1 MSSHTRIK
9 TGLLGLGLLL
19 AGCTAAVPPIPVDHR
34 SVQPGTS
41 VTLGGSSTYPLLGKP
56 LRVGD
61 RLPSATL
68 VDTHLQP
75 VDLDSLR
82 GRVLVLSIVPSLD
95 TRVCERQTHLLGEA
109 GRTLPGDIRL
119 VTISRD
125 LPFAQQRF
133 ADDTGFRDILYLSDY
148 RNGEFGL
155 ATGLLVDE
163 IRLLARAMMVVDR
176 AGTVRYLQI
185 VPELSHLPDME
196 TALNEARRL
205 EGQ

>member
-1 MSSHTRIK
+1 MLFNARIR
-9 TGLLGLGLLL
+9 TGFLGLVLLLG
-19 AGCTAAVPPIPVDHR
+19 GCTAAVPSIPVDHR
-34 SVQPGTS
+34 SVQPGTA
-41 VTLGGSSTYPLLGKP
+41 VTRGGSNTYPLLGQP

-68 VDTHLQP
+68 VDTHLRR
-75 VDLDSLR
+75 VDLETLR
-82 GRVLVLSIVPSLD
+82 GQVLVLSIVPSLD

-148 RNGEFGL
+148 RNGDFGL

-163 IRLLARAMMVVDR
+163 IRLLARAMIVVDR

-196 TALNEARRL
+196 TALDKARGL
-205 EGQ
+205 QGQ